1 MKRVLVVL
9 VVMFVVLSSLVWA
22 GGKKESPAPAKT
34 TTTTTEEKKPE
45 PAKSGVVVNEWEI
58 PFLNV
63 LTGPIASIGAYL
75 QWGAEQAAREIN
87 AAGGIAGKPVKIG
100 KIDTGMSPETGSVE
114 MGKIVKTA
122 LVAMGPVPETVIM
135 ASMPIAVENQFMS
148 MTATTSYEYAVKFFP
163 WSISWFPPTE
173 ERLATV
179 ITGWVEEVGLKGKSA
194 VQFIENYGPWPGMA
208 KAHSLGLTK
217 GGARELNNIDVP
229 QDAVTFGPLVVKA
242 LEQKPDALIFAC
254 NAEKVAKIIIELKNR
269 GWKNMNNILVFNSAD
284 DVPLYAT
291 GQANLAGVMLYNYTD
306 PNLNTP
312 RWTRYREAY
321 KAAFTG
327 GDPPPLSTH
336 YYDAVY
342 MIKDAIEKTGVT
354 GDPAR
359 LKEERAKIRDY
370 CYNAQNFQGIQ
381 FTWNMKEGVPTNKP
395 LFLIELKEDQSAPN
409 KVVKTVRKVVVPKG
423 E

>member
-1 MKRVLVVL
+1 MKRKGLIILLVLL
-9 VVMFVVLSSLVWA
+9 FAFSGFTWA
-22 GGKKESPAPAKT
+22 SGEKEPVAAQPTGAT
-34 TTTTTEEKKPE
+34 
-45 PAKSGVVVNEWEI
+45 EWEI

-114 MGKIVKTA
+114 MAKIAKTA
-122 LVAMGPVPETVIM
+122 LVAMGPVPEPVIM

-148 MTATTSYEYAVKFFP
+148 MTATTSYEYAEKFFP

-173 ERLATV
+173 QRLATV
-179 ITGWVEEVGLKGKSA
+179 ITGWSDLVGLKGKNV

-208 KAHSLGLTK
+208 AAHTLGLK
-217 GGARELNNIDVP
+217 NAGATEGSAIDVP

-242 LEQKPDALIFAC
+242 LDQKPDAVIFAC
-254 NAEKVAKIIIELKNR
+254 ASEKTAKIIIELKNR
-269 GWKNMNNILVFNSAD
+269 GWKDMSKILVFNSAD

-291 GQANLAGVMLYNYTD
+291 GQANLAGVILYNYTD
-306 PNLNTP
+306 PTLDTP
-312 RWTRYREAY
+312 RWNSYRTAY
-321 KAAFTG
+321 KAAFDG
-327 GDPPPLSTH
+327 AEPPALSTH

-342 MIKDAIEKTGVT
+342 MIKEAIEKTGAT
-354 GDPAR
+354 GDPAK

-370 CYNAQNFQGIQ
+370 CYNLKGFKGLQ
-381 FTWNMKEGVPTNKP
+381 FNWDMKNGMATNKP
-395 LFLIELKEDQSAPN
+395 LFLIELVADASAPN
-409 KVVKTVRKVVVPKG
+409 GVRKTVKKVVVAG
-423 E
+423 GM